1 MMKNNVFK
9 ILAIGFILLCLSA
22 CSNKADNISDSV
34 NEKEDGAQEFTSI
47 SQLENETIGMLTG
60 SMFDSIIPDMLPDAE
75 YLYFQSYGDL
85 VSALRSGKIDAW
97 PSDYLT
103 VLDTANE
110 YDDLGYIDEVI
121 INQECG
127 FIFNRDENG
136 FNLRQQVNEF
146 LKEAEESGLKEDLY
160 NKWVNDLN
168 ADMYDYK
175 NLPGPNGTLRV
186 STSGSTNHIS
196 FIRDNKLVG
205 YEVELLAL
213 FCEKYGYN
221 FEYNLTDFTG
231 MLSALASGKADIAF
245 ASLAYTEERAKN
257 VYYSDVT
264 LYSPGYFVVR
274 KNNSA
279 TNTNLIN
286 SIVNSFYDTFI
297 VEDRYKL
304 FINGCLTTISI
315 TILSVIFGTLLGF
328 VTYLKARNNDGI
340 FNKFVDFMIWLIHGM
355 PTVVLLMILFYVIF
369 GNVSISGFVV
379 AVICFS
385 LTFACSMYSMLK
397 GAENAID
404 KGQKEAAYTLGFND
418 SQTYYMIIFPQSI
431 TYFMPSYNA
440 EIVSLI
446 KATAVVGYIAVQDIT
461 KIADI
466 VRSRTFEAFFPLV
479 AIAIMYFIMA
489 AILSAIVKH
498 IDFEI
503 NPAKKDHTKFLK
515 GVSLHD

>member
-1 MMKNNVFK
+1 
-9 ILAIGFILLCLSA
+9 
-22 CSNKADNISDSV
+22 
-34 NEKEDGAQEFTSI
+34 
-47 SQLENETIGMLTG
+47 
-60 SMFDSIIPDMLPDAE
+60 
-75 YLYFQSYGDL
+75 
-85 VSALRSGKIDAW
+85 
-97 PSDYLT
+97 
-103 VLDTANE
+103 
-110 YDDLGYIDEVI
+110 
-121 INQECG
+121 
-127 FIFNRDENG
+127 
-136 FNLRQQVNEF
+136 
-146 LKEAEESGLKEDLY
+146 
-160 NKWVNDLN
+160 
-168 ADMYDYK
+168 
-175 NLPGPNGTLRV
+175 
-186 STSGSTNHIS
+186 
-196 FIRDNKLVG
+196 
-205 YEVELLAL
+205 
-213 FCEKYGYN
+213 
-221 FEYNLTDFTG
+221 
-231 MLSALASGKADIAF
+231 
-245 ASLAYTEERAKN
+245 
-257 VYYSDVT
+257 
-264 LYSPGYFVVR
+264 
-274 KNNSA
+274 
-279 TNTNLIN
+279 
-286 SIVNSFYDTFI
+286 
-297 VEDRYKL
+297 
-304 FINGCLTTISI
+304 
-315 TILSVIFGTLLGF
+315 
-328 VTYLKARNNDGI
+328 
-340 FNKFVDFMIWLIHGM
+340 MIWLIHGM

-369 GNVSISGFVV
+369 GNVSVSGFVV